1 MILAELGKS
10 YNNAILS
17 VSQTL
22 LLERRTRRTFTI
34 DPDVSEKIDKLV
46 GGHNLEVNVL
56 VNKSIRRYIEWG
68 RYVDSFKLVT
78 SDPRLMKTLWSH
90 VTVEDARKMGTQNGK
105 DTVVEFILYYFR
117 KFDLASVLKT
127 FELIGAEYAN
137 AYAYTEFGD
146 KDSRTIILRHS
157 MGRSASAYYGAS
169 FKALCDR
176 LGVTVELE
184 ESDDQ
189 LICKI
194 GGASSLKIMAPK
206 TFKEQLAK
214 QAVERRVE
222 P

>member
-90 VTVEDARKMGTQNGK
+90 VTVEDARKMGTEREGHRCRVYPLLFPQVRPGLCSQN
-105 DTVVEFILYYFR
+105 L
-117 KFDLASVLKT
+117 
-127 FELIGAEYAN
+127 
-137 AYAYTEFGD
+137 
-146 KDSRTIILRHS
+146 
-157 MGRSASAYYGAS
+157 
-169 FKALCDR
+169 
-176 LGVTVELE
+176 
-184 ESDDQ
+184 
-189 LICKI
+189 
-194 GGASSLKIMAPK
+194 
-206 TFKEQLAK
+206 
-214 QAVERRVE
+214 
-222 P
+222 